1 MPRFSI
7 EEIIRQAMQE
17 GKFDDLPGKGKPLNL
32 DQNPYEDPEWR
43 VAHHL
48 LKSGGYSLPWI
59 EHLSEIHNNLQQ
71 ARQALERAR
80 DWRQREIARISSDEI
95 DLGVWLAAV
104 EQFKDQAHKVN
115 DQIRSYNLE
124 VPNSSFQIPLV
135 EIDQE
140 MEQVMKKGI
149 PGGRVAF
156 LGGI

>member
-1 MPRFSI
+1 MPNLSI

-32 DQNPYEDPEWR
+32 DQNPHEDPEWR

-71 ARQALERAR
+71 ARESLERAWNWHKTEKEKNSQ
-80 DWRQREIARISSDEI
+80 DDSDMGE
-95 DLGVWLAAV
+95 WLTAV
-104 EQFKDQAHKVN
+104 EQFKYQAQKIN
-115 DQIRSYNLE
+115 GQIRSYNLE
-124 VPNSSFQIPLV
+124 VPNPSFQIPLV

-140 MEQVMKKGI
+140 IEQVMKKGDS
-149 PGGRVAF
+149 
-156 LGGI
+156 

>member
-71 ARQALERAR
+71 ARESLERA
-80 DWRQREIARISSDEI
+80 WNWQHREIARNSADDSE
-95 DLGVWLAAV
+95 LGEWLSAV
-104 EQFKDQAHKVN
+104 EQFKEQAQKIN
-115 DQIRSYNLE
+115 DQIRSYNLA
-124 VPNSSFQIPLV
+124 VPNPSFQIPLV

-140 MEQVMKKGI
+140 MEQVMKKGDSWGESCF
-149 PGGRVAF
+149 P
-156 LGGI
+156 

>member
-1 MPRFSI
+1 MPKFSI

-71 ARQALERAR
+71 ARESLERAW
-80 DWRQREIARISSDEI
+80 DWQQREKARNSSEET
-95 DLGVWLAAV
+95 DLGEWLSAV
-104 EQFKDQAHKVN
+104 EQFKGQAQKIN
-115 DQIRSYNLE
+115 DQIRSYNLA
-124 VPNSSFQIPLV
+124 VPNPSFQIPLV

-140 MEQVMKKGI
+140 IEQVMKKGDS
-149 PGGRVAF
+149 
-156 LGGI
+156 